1 MVLFLATI
9 LCKYF
14 IHWVK
19 IWLTFTFCYFRLKE
33 ERPYFICKGV
43 YYMDQQTSKSILKVV
58 KMTLFIAGI
67 LLFCVLAVKASVYLI
82 PFILAF
88 AISTLIEPIIRFLMK
103 KVRMPRK
110 FASAV
115 TILFVLSTF
124 GLIISLIISKLITE
138 LTSISRVFPRYVSDF
153 YDNINRLLEKG
164 NSVFSALPV
173 EITTNIQAIIQ
184 DLLKSLSNSIGTFAK
199 ALVNTAVSLPE
210 ALIFTLVTILSTYF
224 FASDRDRIYE
234 YFKSHLPDSW
244 TNRLLS
250 IKDDLF
256 SALFG
261 YLRAQLI
268 LMTLTF
274 TELFIGFSIIGVK
287 YALVLAVTISII
299 DALPIL
305 GTGGVLI
312 PWSIYQLLLGDFRL
326 GISLFILY
334 AIVLVVRQMTE
345 PKVLSQQIGLHP
357 LVTLTAMYTGLKL
370 FGVLGLILGPI
381 TVLILKNILSGV
393 FKSGMIKEF
402 LNKIKP
408 PMDR

>member
-1 MVLFLATI
+1 
-9 LCKYF
+9 
-14 IHWVK
+14 
-19 IWLTFTFCYFRLKE
+19 
-33 ERPYFICKGV
+33 
-43 YYMDQQTSKSILKVV
+43 MDQQTSKNILKVV

-67 LLFCVLAVKASVYLI
+67 LVFCVLAVKASVYLI

-88 AISTLIEPIIRFLMK
+88 AISTLIEPLIRFLMK
-103 KVRMPRK
+103 KVRLPRK

-124 GLIISLIISKLITE
+124 GFIISLIISKLITE
-138 LTSISRVFPRYVSDF
+138 LTSISRVFPRYVSEF
-153 YDNINRLLEKG
+153 YDNINGLLAKG
-164 NSVFSALPV
+164 NIVFSALPA
-173 EITTNIQAIIQ
+173 EITANIQAVIQ

-199 ALVNTAVSLPE
+199 ALVSTAVSLPE

-274 TELFIGFSIIGVK
+274 TELFIGFSIMGVK

-357 LVTLTAMYTGLKL
+357 LVTLTAMYTGLKI

-381 TVLILKNILSGV
+381 TVLVLKNILSGV
-393 FKSGMIKEF
+393 FKSGMIKEL

-408 PMDR
+408 PVDR